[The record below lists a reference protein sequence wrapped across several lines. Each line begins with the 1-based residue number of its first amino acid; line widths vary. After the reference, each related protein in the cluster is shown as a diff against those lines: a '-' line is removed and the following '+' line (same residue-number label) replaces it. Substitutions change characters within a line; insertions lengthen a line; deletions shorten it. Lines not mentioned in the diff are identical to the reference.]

1 MLASFATEV
10 HGGVSGPGIT
20 TGECTDNGTTT
31 GQWGDFRSGT
41 SGKCTVFQVQPDKIQ
56 QQCSVQLPKW
66 RTPHSE
72 TLISTKTHASNEKTT
87 DHNASAKLEEAL
99 GKLQQMFADN
109 AEAEASCKSVEKE
122 RRNVEQTEH
131 QEAQVAQQAILQDI
145 HTS

>member
-1 MLASFATEV
+1 MAQASRLGMAQTM
-10 HGGVSGPGIT
+10 
-20 TGECTDNGTTT
+20 
-31 GQWGDFRSGT
+31 
-41 SGKCTVFQVQPDKIQ
+41 VQPRGSGEIFAPARLENAQ
-56 QQCSVQLPKW
+56 YSRCNATRYSNSAQYKW
-66 RTPHSE
+66 RTLHSE